1 MAGEAAAASYPGG
14 ATLKA
19 GDAGYGDSK
28 LLRVNN
34 RGTCVM
40 CHNV

>member
-1 MAGEAAAASYPGG
+1 MTGNSIGVNPGDTAVVG
-14 ATLKA
+14 A
-19 GDAGYGDSK
+19 DSR